1 MQNIWFEISPVFTI
15 GHMNPQNITGNK
27 IGRPDTTIC
36 KSEYLMKQVPYLKQI
51 IQFGGVE
58 PYYPRT

>member
-1 MQNIWFEISPVFTI
+1 
-15 GHMNPQNITGNK
+15 MNPQNITGNK
-27 IGRPDTTIC
+27 NGKPDLTIC
-36 KSEYLMKQVPYLKQI
+36 AVEYLMKQVLYLKQI